1 MGHVRNYALGDVV
14 ARYKKM
20 CGYNVLHPMGWD
32 AFGLPAENAARE
44 NNLNPKE
51 WTKKNI
57 TEMKRQLKTLGILGT
72 LVLFMSACSTVTTV
86 VEREKDVV
94 PIWYM
99 NCKDTGTE
107 GWFWWSEDYYYA
119 CGGSVSGFK
128 EAAYDKATQ
137 IAKTK
142 IADRIN
148 GEVNKRTTIEYNDAG
163 SEESLTSSTQSQM
176 LIVNKITDTAVRH
189 YSQSEGY
196 LYKRNGVYHYFVMV
210 KVEKSIID
218 SLVSEAKAKATK
230 IDTNSINKSAKQL

>member
-1 MGHVRNYALGDVV
+1 
-14 ARYKKM
+14 
-20 CGYNVLHPMGWD
+20 
-32 AFGLPAENAARE
+32 
-44 NNLNPKE
+44 
-51 WTKKNI
+51 
-57 TEMKRQLKTLGILGT
+57 MKGNLKTLGIISAIALM
-72 LVLFMSACSTVTTV
+72 MSACTTTTQIV
-86 VEREKDVV
+86 ARENDVV
-94 PIWYM
+94 PTWYM
-99 NCKDTGTE
+99 NCEDTGSE
-107 GWFWWSEDYYYA
+107 GWFWWSKDYYYA

-163 SEESLTSSTQSQM
+163 SEDSLSSSTQSQL

-189 YSQSEGY
+189 YSQTEGY

-218 SLVSEAKAKATK
+218 SLVSEAKAKANKVDTK
-230 IDTNSINKSAKQL
+230 SIEKSAKQL

>member
-1 MGHVRNYALGDVV
+1 MHNELYLKHKLMEA
-14 ARYKKM
+14 KM
-20 CGYNVLHPMGWD
+20 KG
-32 AFGLPAENAARE
+32 
-44 NNLNPKE
+44 K
-51 WTKKNI
+51 
-57 TEMKRQLKTLGILGT
+57 LKTLGILST
-72 LVLFMSACSTVTTV
+72 ILLFMSACSTVTHV

-94 PIWYM
+94 PTWYM

-119 CGGSVSGFK
+119 CGGSVSGLK

-189 YSQSEGY
+189 YSQTEGY
-196 LYKRNGVYHYFVMV
+196 LYKRNGVYHYFVMI
-210 KVEKSIID
+210 KVEKSVID

>member
-1 MGHVRNYALGDVV
+1 
-14 ARYKKM
+14 
-20 CGYNVLHPMGWD
+20 
-32 AFGLPAENAARE
+32 
-44 NNLNPKE
+44 
-51 WTKKNI
+51 
-57 TEMKRQLKTLGILGT
+57 MKGNLKTLGIISAIALM
-72 LVLFMSACSTVTTV
+72 MSACTTTTQI

-94 PIWYM
+94 PTWYM
-99 NCKDTGTE
+99 NCEDTGSE
-107 GWFWWSEDYYYA
+107 GWFWWSKDYYYA

-163 SEESLTSSTQSQM
+163 SEDSLSSSTQSQL
-176 LIVNKITDTAVRH
+176 LIVNKITATAVRR
-189 YSQSEGY
+189 YSQTEGY

-218 SLVSEAKAKATK
+218 SLVSEAKAKANKVDTK
-230 IDTNSINKSAKQL
+230 SIEKSAKQL

>member
-1 MGHVRNYALGDVV
+1 
-14 ARYKKM
+14 
-20 CGYNVLHPMGWD
+20 
-32 AFGLPAENAARE
+32 
-44 NNLNPKE
+44 
-51 WTKKNI
+51 
-57 TEMKRQLKTLGILGT
+57 MKRQLKTLGILGT

-86 VEREKDVV
+86 VERDKDVV
-94 PIWYM
+94 PTWYM
-99 NCKDTGTE
+99 NCQDTGTE
-107 GWFWWSEDYYYA
+107 GWFWWSEDFYYA

-163 SEESLTSSTQSQM
+163 SEESLNSSTQSQM

-189 YSQSEGY
+189 YSQTEGY

-218 SLVSEAKAKATK
+218 SLVAEAKARSVK
-230 IDTNSINKSAKQL
+230 IDKNSINDSAKQLN

>member
-1 MGHVRNYALGDVV
+1 
-14 ARYKKM
+14 
-20 CGYNVLHPMGWD
+20 
-32 AFGLPAENAARE
+32 
-44 NNLNPKE
+44 
-51 WTKKNI
+51 
-57 TEMKRQLKTLGILGT
+57 MKGKLKTLGLISAVAL
-72 LVLFMSACSTVTTV
+72 LMSACANTTQI

-94 PIWYM
+94 PKWYM
-99 NCKDTGTE
+99 NCQDTGSE
-107 GWFWWSEDYYYA
+107 GWFWWSKDYYYA
-119 CGGSVSGFK
+119 CGGSVIGFK

-163 SEESLTSSTQSQM
+163 SEESLNSSTQSQM

-189 YSQSEGY
+189 YSQTEGY

-218 SLVSEAKAKATK
+218 SLVAEAKARSVK
-230 IDTNSINKSAKQL
+230 IDKNSINDSAKQLN

>member
-1 MGHVRNYALGDVV
+1 
-14 ARYKKM
+14 
-20 CGYNVLHPMGWD
+20 
-32 AFGLPAENAARE
+32 
-44 NNLNPKE
+44 
-51 WTKKNI
+51 
-57 TEMKRQLKTLGILGT
+57 MKGKLKTLGIVGAVAL
-72 LVLFMSACSTVTTV
+72 LLSACANTTQI

-94 PIWYM
+94 PTWYM
-99 NCKDTGTE
+99 NCQDTGTE
-107 GWFWWSEDYYYA
+107 GWF
-119 CGGSVSGFK
+119 CFK

-189 YSQSEGY
+189 YSQTEGY

-218 SLVSEAKAKATK
+218 SLVAEAKARNTK
-230 IDTNSINKSAKQL
+230 IDKKSINESAKSL

>member
-1 MGHVRNYALGDVV
+1 
-14 ARYKKM
+14 
-20 CGYNVLHPMGWD
+20 
-32 AFGLPAENAARE
+32 
-44 NNLNPKE
+44 
-51 WTKKNI
+51 
-57 TEMKRQLKTLGILGT
+57 MKGKLKTLGIIGAVAL
-72 LVLFMSACSTVTTV
+72 LISACSTTTHV

-94 PIWYM
+94 PNWYM

-107 GWFWWSEDYYYA
+107 GWFWWGEDYYYA

-148 GEVNKRTTIEYNDAG
+148 GLVNKRTTIEYNDAG
-163 SEESLTSSTQSQM
+163 SEDAMTSTTQSQL
-176 LIVNKITDTAVRH
+176 LIVNKITNTAVRH
-189 YSQSEGY
+189 YSQTEGY

-218 SLVSEAKAKATK
+218 SLVSEAKAKSAK
-230 IDTNSINKSAKQL
+230 VDTDSINDSAKQLN

>member
-1 MGHVRNYALGDVV
+1 
-14 ARYKKM
+14 
-20 CGYNVLHPMGWD
+20 
-32 AFGLPAENAARE
+32 
-44 NNLNPKE
+44 
-51 WTKKNI
+51 
-57 TEMKRQLKTLGILGT
+57 MKGNLKTLGIISAIALM
-72 LVLFMSACSTVTTV
+72 MSACTTTTQI

-94 PIWYM
+94 PTWYM
-99 NCKDTGTE
+99 NCEDTGSE
-107 GWFWWSEDYYYA
+107 GWFWWSKDYYYA

-163 SEESLTSSTQSQM
+163 SEDSLSSSTQSQL

-189 YSQSEGY
+189 YSQTEGY

-210 KVEKSIID
+210 KVEKRIID
-218 SLVSEAKAKATK
+218 SLVSEAKAKANNVDTK
-230 IDTNSINKSAKQL
+230 SIEKYEKQL

>member
-1 MGHVRNYALGDVV
+1 
-14 ARYKKM
+14 
-20 CGYNVLHPMGWD
+20 
-32 AFGLPAENAARE
+32 
-44 NNLNPKE
+44 
-51 WTKKNI
+51 
-57 TEMKRQLKTLGILGT
+57 MKGKLKTLGIISAMAL
-72 LVLFMSACSTVTTV
+72 MISACGTTTQI

-94 PIWYM
+94 PKWYM
-99 NCKDTGTE
+99 NCKDTGSE
-107 GWFWWSEDYYYA
+107 GWFWWSKDFYYA

-163 SEESLTSSTQSQM
+163 SEDSLSSSTQSQM

-189 YSQSEGY
+189 YSQTEGY

-210 KVEKSIID
+210 KVEKSVID
-218 SLVSEAKAKATK
+218 SLVSEAKAKANK
-230 IDTNSINKSAKQL
+230 VDTDAIEKSAKKL

>member
-1 MGHVRNYALGDVV
+1 MEAKMKGNIKTAL
-14 ARYKKM
+14 M
-20 CGYNVLHPMGWD
+20 CGAL
-32 AFGLPAENAARE
+32 ALS
-44 NNLNPKE
+44 
-51 WTKKNI
+51 I
-57 TEMKRQLKTLGILGT
+57 
-72 LVLFMSACSTVTTV
+72 SACSTVTSV
-86 VEREKDVV
+86 VERENDVV
-94 PIWYM
+94 PNWYM
-99 NCKDTGTE
+99 NCKDTGSE
-107 GWFWWSEDYYYA
+107 GYFWWSKDYYYA

-189 YSQSEGY
+189 YSQNDGY

-218 SLVSEAKAKATK
+218 SLVTEAKAKSTK
-230 IDTNSINKSAKQL
+230 IDTNSINKSAKSID